1 MTSHLHRVCKIKST
15 SPAKK
20 LDFLAISW
28 YTYYIIIYTE
38 NKKLASAKISKDFTK
53 GNLPKQLLLFTLPFM
68 ASNALQVLYSTI
80 DMIIVGEF
88 VGTPGLSAVSQSSQ
102 IVNFA
107 TMVCLGLSNAGQVLV
122 SQAFGAGKKKEMNDI
137 IGTMFSVLTIFAA
150 ILSVVIIG
158 INRWIMDVMNMPAE
172 SYDMAIDYLVICTAG
187 LIFTAGYN
195 MVSAVLRGMGDS
207 KRPFLFIG
215 IASAINLVLD
225 LLFTGVLGMGVA
237 GAAWAT
243 ILGQAAAFI
252 FSIYYLYRR
261 KEAFGFDF
269 KKESFR
275 MQKKYVK
282 MIVSLGTPM
291 AIQMGCLNLSMLYV
305 NALINDIGV
314 VESAT
319 FGAGVKIDDIINK
332 ISQGIQYAAMP
343 IISQNIAAGEQKRAK
358 QTVYWAW
365 IYSFA
370 LTVFFMILYVFFGK
384 QLFMLFSDDPL
395 VHEQCTV
402 FISAILWM
410 FPAFAIVRGSGGFVQ
425 GIGNAKLSMLLAL
438 LDGVVLRIGLSWLF
452 GIYFGWGFYGFVL
465 GYGLAPYGFAIP
477 SMIYFFSPVWQ
488 KQKTL
493 ADSI

>member
-1 MTSHLHRVCKIKST
+1 
-15 SPAKK
+15 
-20 LDFLAISW
+20 
-28 YTYYIIIYTE
+28 
-38 NKKLASAKISKDFTK
+38 
-53 GNLPKQLLLFTLPFM
+53 
-68 ASNALQVLYSTI
+68 
-80 DMIIVGEF
+80 
-88 VGTPGLSAVSQSSQ
+88 
-102 IVNFA
+102 
-107 TMVCLGLSNAGQVLV
+107 
-122 SQAFGAGKKKEMNDI
+122 
-137 IGTMFSVLTIFAA
+137 
-150 ILSVVIIG
+150 
-158 INRWIMDVMNMPAE
+158 
-172 SYDMAIDYLVICTAG
+172 
-187 LIFTAGYN
+187 

-225 LLFTGVLGMGVA
+225 LLFTGFLGMGVA

-243 ILGQAAAFI
+243 IIGQAAAFI
-252 FSIYYLYRR
+252 FSIYYLYKRR
-261 KEAFGFDF
+261 EAFGFDF
-269 KKESFR
+269 KRESFR

-305 NALINDIGV
+305 NSLINDIGV

-365 IYSFA
+365 IYSAA
-370 LTVFFMILYVFFGK
+370 LTVFFMILYVCFGK
-384 QLFMLFSDDPL
+384 QMFMLFSDDPL
-395 VHEQCTV
+395 VHEQCSV

-438 LDGVVLRIGLSWLF
+438 LDGVVLRIGLSYLF
-452 GIYFGWGFYGFVL
+452 GIYFDWGFYGFVL

-477 SMIYFFSPVWQ
+477 SMIYFFSPVWK

-493 ADSI
+493 ADAI